1 MNIKS
6 YEQDGVSIFQ
16 VHGEINISTSPEFRK
31 LFEKEPK
38 KKIVIDFE
46 RVTYIDSSG
55 LATLVEVLKR
65 TKTQGGALGLAGMSD
80 KVKSLFEITK
90 LDQLFSIFQ
99 SQTDAVNGV
108 KRLAS

>member
-6 YEQDGVSIFQ
+6 YEQDGVAIFQ
-16 VHGEINISTSPEFRK
+16 VNGEINISTSPDLRK
-31 LFEKEPK
+31 LFEKEPR

-46 RVTYIDSSG
+46 KVAYIDSSG

-65 TKTQGGALGLAGMSD
+65 SRTQGGSLGLATMSD

-90 LDQLFSIFQ
+90 LDKLFSIFQ
-99 SQTDAVNGV
+99 NTKDAVDAV
-108 KRLAS
+108 K